1 MRFGT
6 TAPVLAILAGVSGQ
20 GWAEPAADDKKP
32 DPTTTSAIESNPS
45 VIAVPPPEVVEYG
58 VGLRLRGVFV
68 PQSILE
74 LFVTRAAGGASNL
87 GYGVDLVRRKGNL
100 ELQLGFEFE
109 HVTVG
114 QGVWIE
120 KNKQV
125 PGDDPDYV
133 LSPDSSG
140 HSLGWFTIEFTFLNH
155 TPINKTVAIRYGGG
169 LGLGIVTGE
178 LDHYNIHCAAGATN
192 ANPEPGCVPPR
203 FNGQGQYTDEN
214 GNIIGTETQFK
225 YDLPPV
231 FPVVNAIIG
240 LQIRPIDKLTINIE
254 TGIRTL
260 PFFGVS
266 STYFF

>member
-20 GWAEPAADDKKP
+20 GWADDPKP
-32 DPTTTSAIESNPS
+32 DPATTSAVETNPS
-45 VIAVPPPEVVEYG
+45 VTAVPPPEAIEYG
-58 VGLRLRGVFV
+58 AGLRLRGVFV

-74 LFVTRAAGGASNL
+74 LFVNRAAGGASNL
-87 GYGVDLVRRKGNL
+87 GIGVDLVRRKGNL

-109 HVTVG
+109 HINVG

-120 KNKQV
+120 KNKNV
-125 PGDDPDYV
+125 PADDPDYV

-140 HSLGWFTIEFTFLNH
+140 HDLGWFTIEFTFLNH

-169 LGLGIVTGE
+169 LGLGIITGE

-192 ANPEPGCVPPR
+192 SNPEPGCVPQR
-203 FNGQGQYTDEN
+203 FNGQGAYTDED
-214 GNIIGTETQFK
+214 GNPTGEMQFK

-240 LQIRPIDKLTINIE
+240 VQIRPMDKLTINIE

-260 PFFGVS
+260 PFIGAS

>member
-1 MRFGT
+1 MRLGT

-20 GWAEPAADDKKP
+20 AWADDPKPGDPAAPTTVTEPIPGTLAIKP
-32 DPTTTSAIESNPS
+32 D
-45 VIAVPPPEVVEYG
+45 EVVEYG
-58 VGLRLRGVFV
+58 AGLRLRGVFV

-74 LFVTRAAGGASNL
+74 LFVNRAAGGAANL
-87 GYGVDLVRRKGNL
+87 GVGVDLVRRKGNI

-120 KNKQV
+120 KNKTV

-133 LSPDSSG
+133 LSPESSG
-140 HSLGWFTIEFTFLNH
+140 HDLGWFTFEFTFINH
-155 TPINKTVAIRYGGG
+155 APINKTVAFRYGGG

-192 ANPEPGCVPPR
+192 ANPEPGCVPMR
-203 FNGQGQYTDEN
+203 FGGSGQYTDED
-214 GNIIGTETQFK
+214 GNPTGEMQFK
-225 YDLPPV
+225 YNLPPV

-240 LQIRPIDKLTINIE
+240 LQIRPMDKLTINIE

-260 PFFGVS
+260 PFFGAS

>member
-1 MRFGT
+1 MRLGT

-20 GWAEPAADDKKP
+20 VWADDPKP
-32 DPTTTSAIESNPS
+32 DPATTSAVETNPS
-45 VIAVPPPEVVEYG
+45 VTAIPPPEVIEYG
-58 VGLRLRGVFV
+58 AGLRLRGVFV

-74 LFVTRAAGGASNL
+74 LFVNRAAGGAANL
-87 GYGVDLVRRKGNL
+87 GMGVDLVRRKGNL

-109 HVTVG
+109 HITVG

-120 KNKQV
+120 KNKNV

-155 TPINKTVAIRYGGG
+155 TPINKTVSIRYGGG
-169 LGLGIVTGE
+169 LGLGIMTGE
-178 LDHYNIHCAAGATN
+178 LDHYNIHCAGGATN
-192 ANPEPGCVPPR
+192 SNPEPGCVPTR
-203 FNGQGQYTDEN
+203 FGGTGAYTDED
-214 GNIIGTETQFK
+214 GNPSGEMQFK

-240 LQIRPIDKLTINIE
+240 VQIRPMDKLTINIE

-260 PFFGVS
+260 PFFGAS